1 MQVCGLKCKAGFYA
15 FAVFGIILTGGV
27 FAAGNPVALTC
38 DTFCYEIS
46 PSGKNIAFTDLTQ
59 KKNYLKPVAGE
70 KAYCASVTKGTKT
83 YVPTAVTF
91 DNRTLRL
98 TFEEAGVTASVLVK
112 NEKTRLIF
120 EVIDVTG
127 APDSFT
133 FVNVPLTLDAL
144 PTEPFAACS
153 LSLNLHT
160 RVDEL
165 PALHRELWA
174 ICYQRFGF
182 KNARAA
188 VIGVPQKQIL
198 PVIRE
203 VMTKAAPDVPFCDQ
217 GGAWALGAKEG
228 YGSYLMNFGDLTEET
243 VDHWISYCNS
253 LGFNQIDNHG
263 SGRGDFFNFGSFEL
277 NPKKFPEGWK
287 TYKKIVAKLH
297 KAGISSIFHTYT
309 CYISKN
315 SKYVTPVP
323 HPDLDLLDTFTLAAP
338 LDEKATEIVVKESTK
353 NVSTKTGGMETSN
366 RTLRIGDE
374 IIEFADVTREA
385 PYTFTGCKRG
395 FHGTKTAAHQADARV
410 GILKTFWGGMY
421 IPEPHSALFDEVARR
436 TAEIVDECGF
446 DGIYLDAIEG
456 LQYMWG
462 KENYWYYG
470 DKFVFEVMRNLKKP
484 VGLEYAGMVH
494 HWWHYRSRYQAWDMV
509 ARGYKRF
516 MDIRIASMKAG
527 EEYQH
532 GSWGGYW
539 PEIEKFGP
547 MKDLGLYLPLQFG
560 WWRFN
565 PWKSPKQDAMF
576 LDDMEYVCC
585 KMIGNNAGL
594 SLLNAVDAKF
604 QETHPLFRDFIG
616 MIRQY
621 EKLRHQNY
629 FSEEVCAQLRVPGK
643 EFTLFQEDGG
653 KWKFKPV
660 FYKKH
665 KVEGLDHPSAH
676 WLLDNE
682 FTAQPVKLRLEALM
696 SSDASGNPQQAH
708 VLLDPVTAEQFKKV
722 RTAPGVDCGLKTS
735 DAKVPA
741 TGESAVELIASST
754 GESVQKATWGCLTR
768 VCEPALNLGNKT
780 ALGVWINGDGNGELV
795 DFKLYSG
802 RSGMV
807 LMQSSHYVKI
817 DFTGWKYFTF
827 IEPESTRITDYK
839 WPVFSKYYVYD
850 NHIGYV
856 NYAAVAEVQI
866 WVNNLPANKKVRCL
880 IGPLKA
886 IPATPVKI
894 ENPSVAINGQKI
906 TFPVTMDTGMFLELK
921 SATDCKLYSPAG
933 KVIQE
938 VVPGGNVPVL
948 KSGAN
953 ELSFSAQTV
962 DKVSTRV
969 QVTVSAA
976 GVPL

>member
-1 MQVCGLKCKAGFYA
+1 MQVCRLKCRAGFYA
-15 FAVFGIILTGGV
+15 LVVLGITLTGGA
-27 FAAGNPVALTC
+27 FAAGNPIALTC

-46 PSGKNIAFTDLTQ
+46 PSGKNIAFTDSAQ
-59 KKNYLKPVAGE
+59 KKDYLKAVTGE
-70 KAYCASVTKGTKT
+70 KAYCASVTKGAKT
-83 YVPTAVTF
+83 YVPSSVTF

-98 TFEEAGVTASVLVK
+98 TFAEAGVTASVQVK

-120 EVIDVTG
+120 EVADVTG

-153 LSLNLHT
+153 LSLNLLT
-160 RVDEL
+160 RVDQL

-174 ICYQRFGF
+174 SCYQRFGF

-198 PVIRE
+198 PVIRD
-203 VMTKAAPDVPFCDQ
+203 VMKKAAPDVPFCDQ
-217 GGAWALGAKEG
+217 GGTWALGAKEG
-228 YGSYLMNFGDLTEET
+228 YGSYLMNFGALTEET
-243 VDHWISYCNS
+243 VDEWISHCKS

-263 SGRGDFFNFGSFEL
+263 SGGFFNFGSFEL
-277 NPKKFPEGWK
+277 DPKKFPEGWK
-287 TYKKIVAKLH
+287 SYKRCIAKLH
-297 KAGISSIFHTYT
+297 AAGISSIFHTYT
-309 CYISKN
+309 CYISQN

-323 HPDLDLLDTFTLAAP
+323 HPDLDLLSTFTLSAP
-338 LDEKATEIVVKESTK
+338 LDEKATEIVVKEPTQE
-353 NVSTKTGGMETSN
+353 VSTRKGYMETSN

-374 IIEFADVTREA
+374 IIEFTDVTREA

-395 FHGTKTAAHQADARV
+395 FHGTKTVAHQAGARA
-410 GILKTFWGGMY
+410 GILKTFWNGMY

-484 VGLEYAGMVH
+484 VGLEYAGMIH

-509 ARGYKRF
+509 SRGYKRF
-516 MDIRIASMKAG
+516 MDVRIASMKAG

-539 PEIEKFGP
+539 PEIEKFGA

-565 PWKSPKQDAMF
+565 PWQSPKQDAMF
-576 LDDMEYVCC
+576 LDDIEYVCC

-594 SLLNAVDAKF
+594 SLINAVDAKF

-621 EKLRHQNY
+621 EELRHRNY

-643 EFTLFQEDGG
+643 EFTLFQADGG
-653 KWKFKPV
+653 KWNFKPV
-660 FYKKH
+660 FYKQH
-665 KVEGLDHPSAH
+665 KIDGLDHPSAH
-676 WLLDNE
+676 WQLDNG
-682 FTAQPVKLRLEALM
+682 FAAQPVKLRLETLM
-696 SSDASGNPQQAH
+696 SSAAYDNPQQTG
-708 VLLDPVTAEQFKKV
+708 VLDPSTAGQFKKV

-741 TGESAVELIASST
+741 TGEGAIELIASST
-754 GESVQKATWGCLTR
+754 GESVQTATWGCLTK

-802 RSGMV
+802 GAGMA
-807 LMQSSHYVKI
+807 LHQSSHYVKI

-839 WPVFSKYYVYD
+839 WPVLSKYYVYD
-850 NHIGYV
+850 NHIGVV
-856 NYAAVAEVQI
+856 NYAGVTEVQI

-880 IGPLKA
+880 IGPVKA
-886 IPATPVKI
+886 IPTAPVRI

-906 TFPVTMDTGMFLELK
+906 TFPVTMNTGMFLELK

-938 VVPGGNVPVL
+938 VVPKGNVPVL

-953 ELSFSAQTV
+953 ELSFSAQTAE
-962 DKVSTRV
+962 KVSTRMR
-969 QVTVSAA
+969 VTVSAEGA
-976 GVPL
+976 PL